1 MTTLQWTFNSRPTAI
16 HAAAGLDAG
25 FTPVDTDLV
34 GAIAQPLVGAVDRL
48 RGLDVDRPTFWQ
60 QLIVAAASTDSMA
73 QIVTTAVGRALGP
86 VRAPMVHI
94 ELTDLISA
102 ITNRASAYLVNPPE
116 LELRSQPLQLQ
127 WQTYGPG
134 LLRLIAGR
142 TDQKLMVDQ
151 ARLIVVQAVFGGGGS
166 AHLHAN
172 AAHIEAMMVN
182 PDESLPEVLRLAWM
196 ISQLHNDL
204 PMFSESIN
212 RRQLPTVSGLA
223 MLPATLEAAAE
234 LGLAIFNRGQL
245 ERAIAAWLTFA
256 GDRALAAEIV
266 DTWWHTARGGGYAWD
281 TALQALDRMLRPLT
295 CAL

>member
-25 FTPVDTDLV
+25 LAPVDTDLV

-196 ISQLHNDL
+196 ISQLNNDL

-212 RRQLPTVSGLA
+212 RRQLPTVAVWPCCPPRWKPQPSWVWHLQS
-223 MLPATLEAAAE
+223 
-234 LGLAIFNRGQL
+234 RSL